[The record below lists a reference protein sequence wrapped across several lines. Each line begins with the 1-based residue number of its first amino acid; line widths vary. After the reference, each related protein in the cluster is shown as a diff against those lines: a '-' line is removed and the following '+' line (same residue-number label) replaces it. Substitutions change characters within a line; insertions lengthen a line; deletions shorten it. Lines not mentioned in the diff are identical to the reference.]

1 MMQRSGQAKRRAQGS
16 EGPEILHCNS
26 LMVCDISLI
35 YLLAK
40 AIKAYNTKS

>member
-16 EGPEILHCNS
+16 EILHCNS